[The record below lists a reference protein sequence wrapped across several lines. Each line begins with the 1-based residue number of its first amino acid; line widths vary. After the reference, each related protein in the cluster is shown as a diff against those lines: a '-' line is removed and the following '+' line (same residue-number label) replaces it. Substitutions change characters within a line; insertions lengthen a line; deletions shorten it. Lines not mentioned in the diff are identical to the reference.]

1 MVNSIDSKTIADK
14 EQLDQQILK
23 ENIKLLF

>member
-1 MVNSIDSKTIADK
+1 MVNSFDPKTIADK

>member
-1 MVNSIDSKTIADK
+1 MVNSIDPKTIADK